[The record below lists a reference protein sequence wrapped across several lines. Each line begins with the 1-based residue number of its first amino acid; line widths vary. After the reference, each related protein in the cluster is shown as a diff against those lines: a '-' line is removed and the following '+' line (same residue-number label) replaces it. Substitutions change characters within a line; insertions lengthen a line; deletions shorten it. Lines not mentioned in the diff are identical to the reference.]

1 MEITDSI
8 ENYLSDEDMV
18 ISNLNAE
25 IAELTKAI
33 EDKKKSEE
41 AEIIND
47 AVIEDLI
54 TKSVSVDASFGS
66 VEVAIST
73 ACGKPGKRPRLPFD
87 ADDVAVDG
95 IVSLAKPLLS
105 TGQVKSSSAKFS
117 SVCKAFLEA
126 GEDELANYC
135 GQLCSKMAAAVQGV
149 SDQHAN
155 SRKSTLKLEKSL
167 AEANKKLLDAESRR
181 GQCRQSKVNIESF
194 HSYLETLD
202 KEINEK
208 HAAVRKA
215 ELDLDNAQW
224 ALEDLQ
230 SKLKN
235 QQQLVSEAV
244 DLLTGQQA
252 TVQEAR
258 EALAAVKKDEDQFI
272 EQIGAAK
279 SLINEL
285 REQLSDMKK
294 ASEVIL
300 EIKKYVSATALKM
313 GYYVDVAVREPV
325 RDIGLVEE
333 TNVWDY
339 FAEDVAGEQCSAT
352 FKEQLTD
359 FHEYCT
365 GPAMAAFEK
374 MKHYVDLTPLCK
386 LDEQNAI
393 AKEEDAAVQARI
405 GFLTEDLQG
414 VQSWLDPFKG
424 TDMTVE
430 KENKKVELGE
440 PEGLR
445 QVMGVYGK
453 IKFYTEYMKEW
464 KIGKG
469 KFHELVKEE
478 DVLKQLKDA
487 LEVTSKDRQDAKEK
501 LDAALADEQT
511 ALESKNELEKV
522 MASMT
527 SDIEEA
533 KNKLTDLEQL
543 LQQALQMY
551 KQARDRLV
559 SEHTAG
565 A

>member
-1 MEITDSI
+1 
-8 ENYLSDEDMV
+8 
-18 ISNLNAE
+18 
-25 IAELTKAI
+25 
-33 EDKKKSEE
+33 
-41 AEIIND
+41 
-47 AVIEDLI
+47 
-54 TKSVSVDASFGS
+54 
-66 VEVAIST
+66 
-73 ACGKPGKRPRLPFD
+73 
-87 ADDVAVDG
+87 
-95 IVSLAKPLLS
+95 
-105 TGQVKSSSAKFS
+105 
-117 SVCKAFLEA
+117 
-126 GEDELANYC
+126 
-135 GQLCSKMAAAVQGV
+135 MAAAVQGV

-155 SRKSTLKLEKSL
+155 SKKSITKLEKSL
-167 AEANKKLLDAESRR
+167 AEAIKKLVDAKSRL
-181 GQCRQSKVNIESF
+181 GQCSQSKRNIDSF
-194 HSYLETLD
+194 QAYLEMLD

-230 SKLKN
+230 EKLKN
-235 QQQLVSEAV
+235 QQELVSEAV

-339 FAEDVAGEQCSAT
+339 FAEDMAGEQCSAT

-386 LDEQNAI
+386 LDEQSAI

-430 KENKKVELGE
+430 KEHKKVELGE

-453 IKFYTEYMKEW
+453 IKFYTQYMKEW
-464 KIGKG
+464 KVGKG
-469 KFHELVKEE
+469 KFHELLKQLTDKMKLLEADILKEE

-501 LDAALADEQT
+501 LDAALADEQA

-522 MASMT
+522 MASLT

-543 LQQALQMY
+543 LQQALKMY

-565 A
+565 TGALAMGQVHMNVLSD